1 MVLQSVSTK
10 PVITSSWSFEPVA
23 KEMSLF
29 SYSDAA
35 EAVLPYHVVMCTTF
49 HYIAI
54 GFSDHKL
61 HSKMYHLFLWFF

>member
-1 MVLQSVSTK
+1 MLIRHQQHWKKFPNDILMVLQSVSTK
-10 PVITSSWSFEPVA
+10 PVIISSWLFEPVA

-54 GFSDHKL
+54 
-61 HSKMYHLFLWFF
+61 

>member
-10 PVITSSWSFEPVA
+10 PVIISSWLFEPVA

-54 GFSDHKL
+54 
-61 HSKMYHLFLWFF
+61 